1 MAALYAVGL
10 RRAAAACLNNSSRL
24 ALGSCQATTSGA
36 SVASKVQ
43 RCSAG
48 LSEGATGA
56 SSSLSTT
63 ANSYISLG
71 TFETMGSSEGRMAT
85 GISYLQDLIRV
96 QETEHSGEADPKRRA
111 GRGLTLAQSLLQMG
125 RQHHQQQDPVE
136 ALNFYQRAADLVMD
150 AIGIWEQQP
159 VKPKKGMEYSN
170 FFLSE
175 VQSSLGV
182 AYNDLGRTED
192 ALDAHQKALTLR
204 KDTVGKGHASLAECF
219 NNLGALYFAR
229 GALQK
234 AVEHY
239 EQALDLLVEAVEGRL
254 EGPYVA
260 LTLYNIGV
268 CRGGLG
274 QPQVAVSS
282 LKKALAIAERAF
294 GSGHRQVELIR
305 ETLQKGPPVAARAAG
320 KQTSEPTE

>member
-1 MAALYAVGL
+1 MAALHTVGL
-10 RRAAAACLNNSSRL
+10 RRAAAACLDSGSRL
-24 ALGSCQATTSGA
+24 ALRSCQAKISGPA
-36 SVASKVQ
+36 VASSVR
-43 RCSAG
+43 RCSAE
-48 LSEGATGA
+48 SSKGATTVD
-56 SSSLSTT
+56 SSLSTT

-71 TFETMGSSEGRMAT
+71 TFETMGGSVGRMAT
-85 GISYLQDLIRV
+85 GISYLQELIKV
-96 QETEHSGEADPKRRA
+96 QETEHSEEADIRRRA
-111 GRGLTLAQSLLQMG
+111 GRGLALAQSLLQMG
-125 RQHHQQQDPVE
+125 RQHHQQQDPLE
-136 ALNFYQRAADLVMD
+136 ALSFYQRAADLVQE
-150 AIGIWEQQP
+150 AIGVWEQQP
-159 VKPKKGMEYSN
+159 AKPKKGVEYSN

-192 ALDAHQKALTLR
+192 ALAAHQRALTLR

-219 NNLGALYFAR
+219 NNLGALFFAR

-239 EQALDLLVEAVEGRL
+239 EQALDLLVEAAEGRL

-274 QPQVAVSS
+274 QPQVAISS

-305 ETLQKGPPVAARAAG
+305 ETLQNGPVAP
-320 KQTSEPTE
+320 Q